1 LDEKDLLTDT
11 KALFSFAVEDALNEM
26 GAPTLEMV
34 TTRLVKEYKCSIKD
48 CLERPE
54 YLKKVLGDVF
64 GYAAPA
70 VVAKIKKNMGEFS
83 QEKPIGEFLKVIA
96 R

>member
-1 LDEKDLLTDT
+1 MDERSLLTDN
-11 KALFSFAVEDALNEM
+11 KALFSFAVEDALDEM

-34 TTRLVKEYKCSIKD
+34 TTKLLREYKCSIPD
-48 CLERPE
+48 CLEHPE
-54 YLKKVLGDVF
+54 YLKKVLSDVF

-83 QEKPIGEFLKVIA
+83 QEKPIGEFLKVLA
-96 R
+96 

>member
-1 LDEKDLLTDT
+1 LDEKELLTDT
-11 KALFSFAVEDALNEM
+11 KALFSIAVEDALNEM

-34 TTRLVKEYKCSIKD
+34 TTKLVKEYKCSIQD

-54 YLKKVLGDVF
+54 YLKNVLSDVF